1 MTRRSLVMM
10 EPFRS
15 PFYAPAVVAVHGGHF
30 ADAGF
35 AVALVTAEPGNMT
48 VDALIRGRA
57 DFAVAGIM
65 RSLGLVDRG
74 GPPLV
79 HFGTVND
86 RNGFFLVSRERRP
99 RFAWGDLAG
108 RTVIS
113 FGGAPTPYHCM
124 LSVLQREGVDPGRV
138 TFVRDLGVP
147 ESIAMFKS
155 GTADFLECGPPVV
168 DRLVAE
174 GAGFLVAS
182 MGVATGPVPFS
193 SLMVTQQRLRTD
205 RADLV
210 RLARA
215 FHAAQRWLAQA
226 SADQVARVIAP
237 AFPDIE
243 LPLLARIVARY
254 RAQGTWPDDPRLDR
268 PGYERLQE
276 ILLAGGFIKK
286 RHAYELL
293 IDTEIAT
300 EAIEDMGASGRPPSP
315 PASTPPA

>member
-1 MTRRSLVMM
+1 MTTRALVMM

-30 ADAGF
+30 ARAGF
-35 AVALVTAEPGNMT
+35 DVSLVTAGPGRGAAE
-48 VDALIRGRA
+48 ALIDGRA
-57 DFAVAGIM
+57 DFAVSGIM
-65 RSLGLVDRG
+65 RSLGVVDAG
-74 GPPLV
+74 GPPIV

-108 RTVIS
+108 RAVIA

-124 LSVLQREGVDPGRV
+124 LSVLRHAGVDPARV
-138 TFVRDLGVP
+138 TFIRDLGAADSV
-147 ESIAMFKS
+147 AAFTS
-155 GTADFLECGPPVV
+155 GKADFLECGPPVV
-168 DRLVAE
+168 DRVVAE
-174 GAGFLVAS
+174 GAGHLVAS

-193 SLMVTQQRLRTD
+193 SLMAMPQRLRD
-205 RADLV
+205 GRADFV
-210 RLARA
+210 RIVRA
-215 FHAAQRWLAQA
+215 FHGAQRWLASA
-226 SADQVARVIAP
+226 SADDVARVIAP

-276 ILLAGGFIKK
+276 ILFAGGFIKQ
-286 RHAYELL
+286 RHPYDLL

-300 EAIEDMGASGRPPSP
+300 EALV
-315 PASTPPA
+315 